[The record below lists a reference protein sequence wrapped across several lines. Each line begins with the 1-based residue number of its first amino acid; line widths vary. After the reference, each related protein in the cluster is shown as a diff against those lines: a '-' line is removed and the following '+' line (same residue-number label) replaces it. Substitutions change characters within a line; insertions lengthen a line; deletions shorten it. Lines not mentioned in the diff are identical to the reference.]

1 MTESFRHVF
10 LTLKQKN
17 CRSRIYLLKGLVM
30 GSFRNE
36 PARRKRAAEIGAIMR
51 ILITGNMGYV
61 GPVLTKFFRV
71 RLQDAELI
79 GFDTAYFAHS
89 LTGAGIL
96 PEAMLD
102 RQVFGDVREFPAELL
117 DGVDAVVHLSA
128 ISNDPMGNKFEA
140 VTGEINRD
148 ATVRLARLAAER
160 RVKSFVFASSCSM
173 YGYAEGGARKES
185 DTSNPLTA
193 YARSKIG
200 SEKAF
205 AELDLGGMT
214 VTSLRFATACGMSD
228 RLRLDLVLNDFV
240 ACAITSGEITVL
252 SDGTPWR
259 PLIDVEDMAR
269 AIAWAIARKPEVGG
283 KFLAVNAGRDDSN
296 YQVRDLANAVAR
308 QVPGTAVSINTNAP
322 PDKRSYRVDFAL
334 FRSLAPDSIPQVSLD
349 QSITRLREGLIS
361 MGFADKDFRL
371 SPYMRLKSLE
381 RQMAAGR
388 LGSDL
393 RWRFRSR
400 AVGTVDSAIP
410 KTPLEGAYPIEVDK
424 LATIAAPSLG
434 SFARASSDGMVSK
447 DIKPFLSVAEELSR
461 TRRIV
466 CGVTGGVRRSSGTT
480 AFGAGIDRCEPFTKS
495 GFDRVGVGGDQRVLG
510 G

>member
-1 MTESFRHVF
+1 
-10 LTLKQKN
+10 
-17 CRSRIYLLKGLVM
+17 
-30 GSFRNE
+30 
-36 PARRKRAAEIGAIMR
+36 MR

-61 GPVLTKFFRV
+61 GPVVTRYLRHA
-71 RLQDAELI
+71 LNDAELI
-79 GFDTAYFAHS
+79 GFDTAYFGHS
-89 LTGAGIL
+89 LTGAALL
-96 PEAMLD
+96 PEALLN
-102 RQVFGDVREFPAELL
+102 RQVFGDIREFPAELL

-148 ATVRLARLAAER
+148 ATVRIARLAAEL

-185 DTSNPLTA
+185 DPTNPLTA

-200 SEKAF
+200 SEKALG
-205 AELDLGGMT
+205 ALDRKGML

-269 AIAWAIARKPEVGG
+269 AILWAIRRKRDNGG
-283 KFLAVNAGRDDSN
+283 EFLAVNAGRDQSN
-296 YQVRDLANAVAR
+296 YQVRDLAEAVAR

-349 QSITRLREGLIS
+349 QSITRLREGLVG
-361 MGFADKDFRL
+361 MGFADKDFRS
-371 SPYMRLKSLE
+371 SPYMRLKTLE
-381 RQMAAGR
+381 RHMAAGR
-388 LGSDL
+388 LGTDL
-393 RWRFRSR
+393 RWRWRSHALEADTR
-400 AVGTVDSAIP
+400 AVPED
-410 KTPLEGAYPIEVDK
+410 
-424 LATIAAPSLG
+424 AA
-434 SFARASSDGMVSK
+434 
-447 DIKPFLSVAEELSR
+447 
-461 TRRIV
+461 
-466 CGVTGGVRRSSGTT
+466 
-480 AFGAGIDRCEPFTKS
+480 
-495 GFDRVGVGGDQRVLG
+495 
-510 G
+510 